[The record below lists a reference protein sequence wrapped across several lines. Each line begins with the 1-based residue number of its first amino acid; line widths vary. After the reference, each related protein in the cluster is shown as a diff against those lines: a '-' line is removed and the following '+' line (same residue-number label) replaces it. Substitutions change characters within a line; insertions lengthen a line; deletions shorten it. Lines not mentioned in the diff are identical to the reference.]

1 MTKRKQQNTS
11 FVELPRYID
20 FREFAALSKQRSE
33 KVFGLQ
39 ERHTFLINFLVIIQH
54 EFSTQMMLMTQVD
67 KPKTQTP
74 YSVRGNKN
82 AEAIATVRIAR
93 VIYIYYT
100 YIYIYIYIY
109 RKTTSLLA
117 LKNDICN

>member
-1 MTKRKQQNTS
+1 
-11 FVELPRYID
+11 
-20 FREFAALSKQRSE
+20 
-33 KVFGLQ
+33 
-39 ERHTFLINFLVIIQH
+39 
-54 EFSTQMMLMTQVD
+54 MTQVD

-100 YIYIYIYIY
+100 YIYIH
-109 RKTTSLLA
+109 RKTTSLTA
-117 LKNDICN
+117 LKTDICN